1 MKIIIFFLLFLLSG
15 MLSAQNLAVIDSLK
29 TILTVTSADTSR
41 INVLIDISKEYQS
54 SNPELCLQ
62 HLNKALKES
71 RRIKWDKGTLKL
83 CHRMGALLVS
93 YGEPD
98 SALTILFE
106 GLSQAQKLNNHKSF
120 GNIQINIGT
129 AYNQKS
135 DYKKAMN
142 YFENAVTIAQKH
154 NLGKTLSN
162 ACTEIGKIHELNSNF
177 EKAIF
182 YHLKSYTIGDSI
194 NDSEVKGVA
203 LGNLATVYFK
213 LGNYDKAKEYNFEGL
228 ALWKKMDRKSNTAA
242 TLNNIGN
249 LYLQK
254 NNPDSAIIYYS
265 QALKIAEETSDK
277 YGLGLRLTSLGN
289 AYNLKED
296 FNQSIAFY
304 EKAITIRNSIGDKRG
319 VSQCFNNM
327 GESYRKINE
336 YEKAIIS
343 VSRGLEI
350 AREISLLEEII
361 HSYQLYSDI
370 YSAKQDFKN
379 AYHYKELESA
389 IKDSISTAENKKQI
403 AEMSVKFDTEKKEA
417 ENKLLQQQNKIQSLT
432 ISNNRYLLFG
442 LIGALILFVIIALL
456 IFRQNKLNSQQ
467 QAMQLEQKL
476 LRSQMNPHFIF
487 NSLQAIQNF
496 ILKKDEK
503 EAAKYLSSFATL
515 TRSVLEN
522 SRMETISLKK
532 EITLL
537 DDYLA
542 LQKLRFSQ
550 RFEYSINV
558 SPEIDTDYATLPPM
572 LSQPFIEN
580 AIEHG
585 MRDIESGG
593 FISVSFSENNNN
605 LLLEIK
611 DNGKGMNS
619 HNENKAHHSLAM
631 TITKE
636 RIGLL
641 NKKSTKKIDFS
652 ITDAY
657 PEKMDRK
664 GVKVNFIIPL

>member
-1 MKIIIFFLLFLLSG
+1 MKRIIFFLLFLLSG
-15 MLSAQNLAVIDSLK
+15 TLSAQNLAVIDSLK
-29 TILTVTSADTSR
+29 TLLPKTANDTSR
-41 INVLIDISKEYQS
+41 INIMIEIGKGYQS
-54 SNPELCLQ
+54 TNPELCLEY
-62 HLNKALKES
+62 LNKALKES
-71 RRIKWDKGTLKL
+71 RQIKWDKGIIKV

-106 GLSQAQKLNNHKSF
+106 GLIQAKKTNNYKSY

-135 DYKKAMN
+135 DYKKAME
-142 YFENAVTIAQKH
+142 YFEGAVATAQQHK
-154 NLGKTLSN
+154 LGKTLSN

-182 YHLKSYTIGDSI
+182 YHLKSHAIGDSI
-194 NDSEVKGVA
+194 NDTEVKGVA

-213 LGNYDKAKEYNFEGL
+213 LGNYNKAREYNLEGL
-228 ALWKKMDRKSNTAA
+228 ALWRKMDRKSNIAA

-249 LYLQK
+249 FYLQT

-265 QALKIAEETSDK
+265 QALKIAEETGDK
-277 YGLGLRLTSLGN
+277 YGLGLRWTSLGN
-289 AYNLKED
+289 AYNLKGD
-296 FNQSIAFY
+296 FKQSIAFY
-304 EKAITIRNSIGDKRG
+304 EKAITIRNSVGDKRG

-327 GESYRKINE
+327 GESYRKINN

-370 YSAKQDFKN
+370 YSAKEDYKN
-379 AYHYKELESA
+379 AYHYQELESA

-417 ENKLLQQQNKIQSLT
+417 ENKLLQQQNEIQSLT

-442 LIGALILFVIIALL
+442 LIGALILFVIIAFL

-496 ILKKDEK
+496 ILKKDQK
-503 EAAKYLSSFATL
+503 EATKFLSSFATL

-550 RFEYSINV
+550 RFEYSINI
-558 SPEIDTDYATLPPM
+558 SPEIDVDYTTIPPM

-593 FISVSFSENNNN
+593 IISISFTEENNN

-611 DNGKGMNS
+611 DNGKGMNA
-619 HNENKAHHSLAM
+619 HEENKEHHSLAT

-641 NKKSTKKIDFS
+641 NKKSTKKISFTIS
-652 ITDAY
+652 DAH
-657 PEKMDRK
+657 PENLERK